1 MLTRKLSLCAAST
14 ARCWTRHGQAYLSPI
29 DSAPWLKQVGLSCTL
44 FLLRHTDGLIVD
56 LIIVLKD
63 GQVAEQGTHEELLRL
78 GGLYH
83 HMWVQQ
89 ASDHSSEGLAES

>member
-14 ARCWTRHGQAYLSPI
+14 ARCWTRHGQAYLSLI
-29 DSAPWLKQVGLSCTL
+29 DSVPWLKQVNINCTL
-44 FLLRHTDGLIVD
+44 FLLRHTNGLLVD

-89 ASDHSSEGLAES
+89 ASDNLSESLIES